1 MVIQHNL
8 PGMKARRNADKNKSK
23 LSKNLEKLS
32 SGYRINRAGDDAAG
46 LAISEG
52 LRSTICGTEQAKRN
66 ILDGIGL
73 LQTAEGA
80 MEEISVMLRRGYELS
95 EQSANGTYNETS
107 RAAMQQEI
115 EQIQE
120 EIKRITDCTEF
131 NGVPLLQSSV
141 GVQSGSAVIAPKT
154 DLPAWVKRGP
164 SVAQGQQIETFITTE
179 SYTAKDS
186 TGATVTG
193 THNVEHAASAL
204 DFSALTSKNK
214 KELRG
219 TGFYN
224 TCFTCD
230 NHYSIKFTTG
240 TNSSMSRSGNHFVY
254 EIGID
259 NVKNGE
265 DLVKAVVNG
274 IGGNA
279 DMNIPG
285 NPLGHFTKLTVDGT
299 DKNKLWIYDNR
310 SSEPNFNS
318 LGTSITWTS
327 WTGSGAGITNTNA
340 KSHPRNGK
348 FGQGVAYAPGTIVP
362 VKGDIQLQIGPSSK
376 EQLEIILPGTHE
388 DLLGIGKVSVLT
400 LKDGNSS
407 MEKFRNAVNYLS
419 SERGRMGAY
428 ENGLE
433 HTYRS
438 LAVNSENL
446 TQAESRI
453 RDTDMADEITNY
465 TKNNILLQA
474 GQSMLAQANAIPQQ
488 ILEFLR

>member
-1 MVIQHNL
+1 MIIRHNL
-8 PGMKARRNADKNKSK
+8 PGANARRNTDKSKSK

-80 MEEISVMLRRGYELS
+80 MDEISVMLRRGYELS

-120 EIKRITDCTEF
+120 EIRRITDCTEF
-131 NGVPLLQSSV
+131 NGIPLLQSSV

-154 DLPAWVKRGP
+154 ELPAWVHRGP
-164 SVAQGQQIETFITTE
+164 SAAAGKQVETFITPET
-179 SYTAKDS
+179 YTATDS

-193 THNVEHAASAL
+193 THNVEHAGSAL
-204 DFSALTSKNK
+204 DFSSLTPKNK
-214 KELRG
+214 KELLG

-240 TNSSMSRSGNHFVY
+240 TSSTMSRSGNHYIY

-274 IGGNA
+274 VGGNA
-279 DMNIPG
+279 DYNIPG
-285 NPLGHFTKLTVDGT
+285 NPLHHYTKLTVDGT
-299 DKNKLWIYDNR
+299 NKNKLWIYDNR
-310 SSEPNFNS
+310 SSEKDFSS
-318 LGTSITWTS
+318 LGTNLQWTS
-327 WTGSGAGITNTNA
+327 WTGGGAGTVNVNSS
-340 KSHPRNGK
+340 SHPSTGK

-362 VKGDIQLQIGPSSK
+362 VKGDIQLQIGPSSE

-465 TKNNILLQA
+465 TKNNILVQA
-474 GQSMLAQANAIPQQ
+474 GQSMLTQANAIPWQV
-488 ILEFLR
+488 LEFLR